1 MHYYSAAV
9 CSRFCISRFHDCPIC
24 GADIEGIEADNE
36 LQKKVDQFIEGHA
49 RVKRLL
55 PKINGSEEDV
65 SQSNVVYA
73 DVSLERGTFLV
84 QQAMRV
90 SHQNANFF
98 TLAF

>member
-1 MHYYSAAV
+1 MCFSSAV
-9 CSRFCISRFHDCPIC
+9 FCSRFCISRFHDCPIC

-36 LQKKVDQFIEGHA
+36 LQKQVDQFIEGHA

-55 PKINGSEEDV
+55 PQVNASEGDI

-90 SHQNANFF
+90 SLKIKF
-98 TLAF
+98 LASRF